1 VASKVIGGAEQLP
14 AGTAAAKPS
23 ERRRERRAP
32 LHQVLVFQAYN
43 SDGTTLEDRAEMC
56 DASTRGL
63 SFLIDQRLDPGR
75 VLHLAAPLPRR
86 FRTFDTEAPSFFVY
100 AIVRHVEAV
109 EERFRVGV
117 MFFGKEPPKGF
128 DAHPGALYFLPG
140 DTREEPSTGTVPL
153 RAVAEPVAPDPGG
166 RRQSP
171 RFRIFVDFVM
181 RQVDEWGTVLAEE
194 LTVAENV
201 SLGGACVY
209 TSLPLR
215 VGHVVHVQERGGTFE
230 ARAEVRDTYVGVDRI
245 RRVSLSFLDGRGPA
259 HLVRSH

>member
-1 VASKVIGGAEQLP
+1 MGGPEPRP
-14 AGTAAAKPS
+14 AATRPS

-32 LHQVLVFQAYN
+32 LHQVLVYQAYN
-43 SDGTTLEDRAEMC
+43 SDGTTVEDRAEMC
-56 DASTRGL
+56 DASTRGA
-63 SFLIDQRLDPGR
+63 SFLIDRRPDPGR

-86 FRTFDTEAPSFFVY
+86 FRTFDSDTPSYFVY
-100 AIVRHVEAV
+100 ALVRHVEPV
-109 EERFRVGV
+109 DERWRVGV

-128 DAHPGALYFLPG
+128 DAHPGALYFMPG
-140 DTREEPSTGTVPL
+140 DERHEPAAAPL
-153 RAVAEPVAPDPGG
+153 REAVAPVEPDPGG

-245 RRVSLSFLDGRGPA
+245 RRVSLSFLDGRGPV

>member
-1 VASKVIGGAEQLP
+1 VASRVLSSAASVH
-14 AGTAAAKPS
+14 AGES

-32 LHQVLVFQAYN
+32 IHQILVYQAYN
-43 SDGTTLEDRAEMC
+43 ADGSTIEDRAELC
-56 DASTRGL
+56 DASTRGA
-63 SFLIDQRLDPGR
+63 SFLLGQPLDPGR

-86 FRTFDTEAPSFFVY
+86 FRTFDAETPSYFVY
-100 AIVRHVEAV
+100 AIVRHTKPVD
-109 EERFRVGV
+109 ERWRVGV

-128 DAHPGALYFLPG
+128 DTHPGALYFLPT
-140 DTREEPSTGTVPL
+140 DSAQPAAVSMP
-153 RAVAEPVAPDPGG
+153 RATQPDPEPDPGG
-166 RRQSP
+166 RRQSQ
-171 RFRIFVDFVM
+171 RFHIFVDFVL

-201 SLGGACVY
+201 SFGGACVY

-215 VGHVVHVQERGGTFE
+215 VGHIVHVQERGGSFE
-230 ARAEVRDTYVGVDRI
+230 ARAEVRDTYVGIDRI

>member
-1 VASKVIGGAEQLP
+1 MGGPEPRP
-14 AGTAAAKPS
+14 ATTQPS

-32 LHQVLVFQAYN
+32 LHQILVYQAYN
-43 SDGTTLEDRAEMC
+43 SDGTTIEARAEMC
-56 DASTRGL
+56 DASTRGA
-63 SFLIDQRLDPGR
+63 SFLIDQRLDAGR

-86 FRTFDTEAPSFFVY
+86 FRTFDSDTPSYFVY
-100 AIVRHVEAV
+100 AIVRHVEPV
-109 EERFRVGV
+109 DGRWRVGV
-117 MFFGKEPPKGF
+117 MFFGKQPPKGF
-128 DAHPGALYFLPG
+128 DAHPGALYLLPG
-140 DTREEPSTGTVPL
+140 DEQKQPAAAPAKEAVP
-153 RAVAEPVAPDPGG
+153 VEPDPGG

-245 RRVSLSFLDGRGPA
+245 RRVSLSFLDGRGPV

>member
-1 VASKVIGGAEQLP
+1 VASKVIGGPEPRP
-14 AGTAAAKPS
+14 AATKPS

-32 LHQVLVFQAYN
+32 LRQILVYQAYN
-43 SDGTTLEDRAEMC
+43 SDGTTIEDRAEMC
-56 DASTRGL
+56 DASTRGA

-86 FRTFDTEAPSFFVY
+86 FRTFDEGTPSYFVY
-100 AIVRHVEAV
+100 ALVRHVEPV
-109 EERFRVGV
+109 DERWRVGV
-117 MFFGKEPPKGF
+117 MFFGKQPPKGF
-128 DAHPGALYFLPG
+128 DAHPGALYFMPG
-140 DTREEPSTGTVPL
+140 DERQPPAAAPQKE
-153 RAVAEPVAPDPGG
+153 AAPVEPDPGG

>member
-1 VASKVIGGAEQLP
+1 MGGSEPLT
-14 AGTAAAKPS
+14 AGRPGAKPS

-43 SDGTTLEDRAEMC
+43 ADGSTIEDRAEMC
-56 DASTRGL
+56 DASTRGA
-63 SFLIDQRLDPGR
+63 SFLMDQRIDPGR
-75 VLHLAAPLPRR
+75 VLHLSAPLPRR
-86 FRTFDTEAPSFFVY
+86 FRTFDSDAPSYFVY
-100 AIVRHVEAV
+100 AIVRHVVAV
-109 EERFRVGV
+109 DERWRVGV
-117 MFFGKEPPKGF
+117 MFFGKQPPKGF
-128 DAHPGALYFLPG
+128 AEHPGALYFLPG
-140 DTREEPSTGTVPL
+140 DQRDEAAPGAAVRREAEVP
-153 RAVAEPVAPDPGG
+153 VEPDPGG

-245 RRVSLSFLDGRGPA
+245 RRVSLSFLDGRGPT

>member
-1 VASKVIGGAEQLP
+1 MGGPEP
-14 AGTAAAKPS
+14 RPTATNPS

-32 LHQVLVFQAYN
+32 LHQILVYQAYN
-43 SDGTTLEDRAEMC
+43 SDGTTVEDRAEMC
-56 DASTRGL
+56 DASTRGA
-63 SFLIDQRLDPGR
+63 SFLIDERLDPGR

-86 FRTFDTEAPSFFVY
+86 FRTFDSDTPSYFVY
-100 AIVRHVEAV
+100 AIVRHVEPV
-109 EERFRVGV
+109 HERFRVGV
-117 MFFGKEPPKGF
+117 MFFGKQPPKGF
-128 DAHPGALYFLPG
+128 DTHPGALYFLPG
-140 DTREEPSTGTVPL
+140 DERQQPAAIPQEEAPI
-153 RAVAEPVAPDPGG
+153 EPDPGG

-245 RRVSLSFLDGRGPA
+245 RRVSLSFLDGRGPV

>member
-1 VASKVIGGAEQLP
+1 MGGPDPLP
-14 AGTAAAKPS
+14 AGRVAAKPS

-32 LHQVLVFQAYN
+32 LHQILVFQACN
-43 SDGTTLEDRAEMC
+43 TDGTTIEDRAEMC
-56 DASTRGL
+56 DASTRGA
-63 SFLIDQRLDPGR
+63 SFLIDQHLDAGR

-86 FRTFDTEAPSFFVY
+86 FRTFDSDTPSYFVY
-100 AIVRHVEAV
+100 AIVRHVEPV
-109 EERFRVGV
+109 DERWRVGV
-117 MFFGKEPPKGF
+117 MFFGKQPPKGF
-128 DAHPGALYFLPG
+128 DAHPGALYLMPG
-140 DTREEPSTGTVPL
+140 DQREEPAGTAPQ
-153 RAVAEPVAPDPGG
+153 RAVAPPVEPDPGG

-201 SLGGACVY
+201 SFGGACVY

-215 VGHVVHVQERGGTFE
+215 VGHVVHVQERDGTFE

>member
-1 VASKVIGGAEQLP
+1 MGS
-14 AGTAAAKPS
+14 AAPVQAQAPDP

-32 LHQVLVFQAYN
+32 LHQVLVYQAYN
-43 SDGTTLEDRAEMC
+43 ADGSTIEERAELC
-56 DASTRGL
+56 DASTRGA
-63 SFLIDQRLDPGR
+63 SFLIGQRLDAGR

-86 FRTFDTEAPSFFVY
+86 FRSFDSDTPSYFVY
-100 AIVRHVEAV
+100 AIVRHVTPV
-109 EERFRVGV
+109 DDRFRVGV

-128 DAHPGALYFLPG
+128 DAHPGALYFLPS
-140 DTREEPSTGTVPL
+140 DTPQPAQD
-153 RAVAEPVAPDPGG
+153 AVAPRTVAAPVEPDPGG
-166 RRQSP
+166 RRQST
-171 RFRIFVDFVM
+171 RFHIFVDFVL

-230 ARAEVRDTYVGVDRI
+230 ARAEVRDTYIGIDRI

>member
-1 VASKVIGGAEQLP
+1 MSSAVSVQAE
-14 AGTAAAKPS
+14 S

-43 SDGTTLEDRAEMC
+43 SDGSTFEDRAELC
-56 DASTRGL
+56 DASTRGA
-63 SFLIDQRLDPGR
+63 SFLLGQRLDPGR

-86 FRTFDTEAPSFFVY
+86 FRTFDAETPSYFVY
-100 AIVRHVEAV
+100 AIVRHAKAV
-109 EERFRVGV
+109 EEGWRVGV

-128 DAHPGALYFLPG
+128 DTHPGALYFLPT
-140 DTREEPSTGTVPL
+140 DSTQ
-153 RAVAEPVAPDPGG
+153 PVALSPQRVEQPEPEPDPGG
-166 RRQSP
+166 RRQSH
-171 RFRIFVDFVM
+171 RFRIFVDFVL

-201 SLGGACVY
+201 SFGGACVY

-215 VGHVVHVQERGGTFE
+215 VGHIVHVQERGGSFE
-230 ARAEVRDTYVGVDRI
+230 ARAEIRDTYVGIDRI

>member
-1 VASKVIGGAEQLP
+1 MSSAASAHAAE
-14 AGTAAAKPS
+14 A

-43 SDGTTLEDRAEMC
+43 SDGSTFEDRAELC
-56 DASTRGL
+56 DASTRGA
-63 SFLIDQRLDPGR
+63 SFLLGQPLDPGR

-86 FRTFDTEAPSFFVY
+86 FRSFDAETPSYFVY
-100 AIVRHVEAV
+100 AIVRHANPVED
-109 EERFRVGV
+109 RWRVGV

-128 DAHPGALYFLPG
+128 DAHPGALYFLPTDSPQPTVVG
-140 DTREEPSTGTVPL
+140 ASALRSSRPEP
-153 RAVAEPVAPDPGG
+153 EPDPGG
-166 RRQSP
+166 RRQSH
-171 RFRIFVDFVM
+171 RFRIFVDFVL

-215 VGHVVHVQERGGTFE
+215 VGHVVHVQERGGSFE
-230 ARAEVRDTYVGVDRI
+230 ARAEVRDTYVGIDRI
-245 RRVSLSFLDGRGPA
+245 RRISLSFLDGRGPA
-259 HLVRSH
+259 HLVRSN

>member
-1 VASKVIGGAEQLP
+1 MATKVMS
-14 AGTAAAKPS
+14 TAASVHAAEA

-43 SDGTTLEDRAEMC
+43 SDGSTFEDRAELC
-56 DASTRGL
+56 DASTRGA
-63 SFLIDQRLDPGR
+63 SFLLGQPLDPGR

-86 FRTFDTEAPSFFVY
+86 FRSFDAETPSYFVY
-100 AIVRHVEAV
+100 AIVRHTKAV
-109 EERFRVGV
+109 DERWRVGV

-128 DAHPGALYFLPG
+128 DSHPGALYFLPT
-140 DTREEPSTGTVPL
+140 DSPQPAALTVAQRPAAQEP
-153 RAVAEPVAPDPGG
+153 EPDPGG
-166 RRQSP
+166 RRQSN
-171 RFRIFVDFVM
+171 RFHIFVDFVL

-201 SLGGACVY
+201 SFGGACVY
-209 TSLPLR
+209 TSLPCASATSCR
-215 VGHVVHVQERGGTFE
+215 SRSAGATFE
-230 ARAEVRDTYVGVDRI
+230 ARAEVRDTYVGIDRI

>member
-1 VASKVIGGAEQLP
+1 MSSAASVHAAE
-14 AGTAAAKPS
+14 A

-32 LHQVLVFQAYN
+32 LHQVLVYQAYN
-43 SDGTTLEDRAEMC
+43 SDGSTVEDRAELC
-56 DASTRGL
+56 DASTRGA
-63 SFLIDQRLDPGR
+63 SFLMGQRLDAGR

-86 FRTFDTEAPSFFVY
+86 FRSFDAETPSYFVY
-100 AIVRHVEAV
+100 AIVRHAAAV
-109 EERFRVGV
+109 EDRWRVGV

-128 DAHPGALYFLPG
+128 DAHPGALYFLPT
-140 DTREEPSTGTVPL
+140 DTPQAATPGPQRAAVPEP
-153 RAVAEPVAPDPGG
+153 EPDPGG
-166 RRQSP
+166 RRQTH
-171 RFRIFVDFVM
+171 RFRIFVDFVL

-215 VGHVVHVQERGGTFE
+215 VGHVVHVQERGGSFE

-245 RRVSLSFLDGRGPA
+245 RRVSLSFLDGRGPS

>member
-1 VASKVIGGAEQLP
+1 MASKVMGSTASVHAAE
-14 AGTAAAKPS
+14 A

-32 LHQVLVFQAYN
+32 LHQVVVFQAYN
-43 SDGTTLEDRAEMC
+43 ADGSTFEDRAELC
-56 DASTRGL
+56 DASTRGA
-63 SFLIDQRLDPGR
+63 SFLLGQPLDTGR

-86 FRTFDTEAPSFFVY
+86 FRSFDAETPSYFVY
-100 AIVRHVEAV
+100 AIVRHAKPVD
-109 EERFRVGV
+109 ERWRVGV

-128 DAHPGALYFLPG
+128 DAHPGALYFLPT
-140 DTREEPSTGTVPL
+140 DAPQQPVPGPMRPTL
-153 RAVAEPVAPDPGG
+153 VAPEPDPGG
-166 RRQSP
+166 RRQTQ
-171 RFRIFVDFVM
+171 RFHIFVDFVL
-181 RQVDEWGTVLAEE
+181 RQVDEWGTVLTEE

-230 ARAEVRDTYVGVDRI
+230 ARAEVRDTYVGIDRI